1 MRESIKI
8 PNSVVV
14 SGITDTDIDEVVST
28 FLEKHGSINRHFRI
42 DAPESDFHH
51 HVIVEFTYGTA
62 MLTLEPLLPLKLE
75 SSVQPGASYE
85 VQSLAS
91 VYALNARNIATRA
104 YMTQLQEIAKLSG
117 NSLEQML
124 KEELASLASSTIPLH
139 GCQDTS
145 FEQTPL
151 PQTEP
156 LTQGDLLSSPSP
168 HPANSSEPSAL
179 ESPLDPLQPCTSS
192 TLNKNLIDFTPL
204 PTPPAA
210 ANGTFQPTLDLNPP
224 SVQRVVVEH
233 VVRSSETTS
242 HFAIPSRLRAFS
254 GKSPRPNNE
263 ADYDTW
269 RTSVEVLMK
278 DPAISDL
285 NCTHRILDSLLP
297 PAAEMT
303 KHLGPQA
310 KPSAYLDILDSAF
323 GAVEDGDELYA
334 RFLSTLQNEGEK
346 PSSFLQRLHVCL
358 SMTMRRGGVSA
369 SEFDKQLLKQFC
381 RGCWDNALIVDL
393 QLQQK
398 KGSPPSFAELLL
410 MLRTEEDKQAAK
422 VSRMR
427 QHLGTAK
434 PAPCAAKQRVMSHLQ
449 TVHATAESEID
460 ILKKQIADI
469 TAQVSS
475 LKRDNNKQEQPARQK
490 AKSLAESAKVEARPV
505 KKKVSQHQSPVAKVH
520 SKPRPWYCFQ
530 CGEDGHI
537 ASACDNEPNPSL
549 VAAKK
554 KQLRERQAIWEA
566 SNVPEEKPHLN

>member
-1 MRESIKI
+1 M
-8 PNSVVV
+8 
-14 SGITDTDIDEVVST
+14 
-28 FLEKHGSINRHFRI
+28 
-42 DAPESDFHH
+42 
-51 HVIVEFTYGTA
+51 
-62 MLTLEPLLPLKLE
+62 
-75 SSVQPGASYE
+75 
-85 VQSLAS
+85 
-91 VYALNARNIATRA
+91 
-104 YMTQLQEIAKLSG
+104 
-117 NSLEQML
+117 
-124 KEELASLASSTIPLH
+124 
-139 GCQDTS
+139 
-145 FEQTPL
+145 
-151 PQTEP
+151 
-156 LTQGDLLSSPSP
+156 
-168 HPANSSEPSAL
+168 
-179 ESPLDPLQPCTSS
+179 
-192 TLNKNLIDFTPL
+192 
-204 PTPPAA
+204 
-210 ANGTFQPTLDLNPP
+210 
-224 SVQRVVVEH
+224 VVEH

-269 RTSVEVLMK
+269 RTSVEALMK
-278 DPAISDL
+278 DPAVSDL

-346 PSSFLQRLHVCL
+346 PSSFLQRFHVCL
-358 SMTMRRGGVSA
+358 SMTMRCGGVSA

-460 ILKKQIADI
+460 VLKKQIADI